1 MTTSPDPAATPGPST
16 ATVLLAGAT
25 GDLGARTARELVA
38 RGAGVRALVRPTTD
52 RAALARLAAL
62 GVTAVEADYADP
74 DALVAAAS
82 GADVVVSAVSGL
94 RPVVVDAQTRLL
106 DAAVRAGVPRFV
118 PSDYSIDYTG
128 IPEGSNRNLQLRR
141 DFRERVDASA
151 IGATSVLNGGF
162 ADMLTGVAPLVLFDR
177 QRVLYW
183 RDADQPMDFTTMD
196 DTASFTADAAL
207 DPDAPRF
214 LRIAGDQV
222 SARDVATIMT
232 DLTGTRYRLTYA
244 GGIAPL
250 RLMARAGRAL
260 SRDRE
265 ALYPAWQGMQYF
277 ANMFGGEGR
286 DRPLANDRY
295 GVRRWTSAR
304 EVLAAR

>member
-1 MTTSPDPAATPGPST
+1 MTSTPSPAAGTA

-25 GDLGARTARELVA
+25 GDLGARLARELVA
-38 RGAGVRALVRPTTD
+38 RGAGVRALVRPATD
-52 RAALARLAAL
+52 RAALARLTAL
-62 GVTAVEADYADP
+62 GVTPVEADYADP
-74 DALVAAAS
+74 GALVAAAS

-94 RPVVVDAQTRLL
+94 RPVVVEAQTRLL

-118 PSDYSIDYTG
+118 PSDFSIDFTG

-151 IGATSVLNGGF
+151 IRATSVLNGAF
-162 ADMLTGVAPLVLFDR
+162 ADMLTGQAPLVLFDR

-207 DPDAPRF
+207 DTGAPRF

-222 SARDVATIMT
+222 SARDIAATMT
-232 DLTGTRYRLTYA
+232 ELTGVRHRLTWA
-244 GGIAPL
+244 GGIAAL
-250 RLMARAGRAL
+250 RVMARIGRAL

-277 ANMFGGEGR
+277 GNMFAGEGR
-286 DRPLANDRY
+286 SRPLANDRY
-295 GVRRWTSAR
+295 GVRPWTSAG

>member
-1 MTTSPDPAATPGPST
+1 MTSSPSAGAPG

-25 GDLGARTARELVA
+25 GDLGARLARELVA
-38 RGAGVRALVRPTTD
+38 RGARVRALVRPATD
-52 RAALARLAAL
+52 RAALAPLVAL
-62 GVTAVEADYADP
+62 GVTPVEADYADAP
-74 DALVAAAS
+74 SLVAAAT
-82 GADVVVSAVSGL
+82 GADVVISALSGL
-94 RPVVVDAQTRLL
+94 RPVVVDAQTQLL
-106 DAAVRAGVPRFV
+106 DAAVLAGVPRFV
-118 PSDYSIDYTG
+118 PSDYSIDHTG
-128 IPEGSNRNLQLRR
+128 IPEGSNRNLELRR
-141 DFRERVDASA
+141 DFRERVDASPIA
-151 IGATSVLNGGF
+151 ATSVFNGAF

-177 QRVLYW
+177 HRVLYW

-207 DPDAPRF
+207 DADAPRF
-214 LRIAGDQV
+214 LRIAGTQV
-222 SARDVATIMT
+222 SARDLAGTMT
-232 DLTGTRYRLTYA
+232 ELTGTPYRLTYA

-250 RLMARAGRAL
+250 RLMAKVGRAL

-277 ANMFGGEGR
+277 GTMFSGEGR